1 MRRSFSNI
9 LDSSTKP
16 RGLEK
21 SARPDGTEQKI
32 APVTTSTSLAPY
44 CRNLLTNDVPLLVAR
59 QHGGPTS
66 NLSIVVSL
74 LAGLGG
80 GWAFYVLWRKVL
92 PRPRS
97 RVFWQAVPVHA
108 SGMVHSADPD
118 DVSRHYGALMKH
130 VATFATRNTLAVIA
144 GLLPVVALFL
154 MSNVLYDHDRRT
166 PIVEVRPA
174 TAVLDITASV
184 PVVRNRDGGLLI
196 DRRKI
201 PAQELRLLG
210 ETLDGDALTRK
221 SALCY
226 GWLACLGYEL
236 MLFETHQLQSPPLKR
251 NARTVVVRP
260 RVFAANLFWP
270 FLDDLELAFL
280 AGVIAGSIATGWRS
294 SLARKVS
301 S

>member
-1 MRRSFSNI
+1 MRATALACVRHFAATARECGVRSQTYSI
-9 LDSSTKP
+9 
-16 RGLEK
+16 RQ
-21 SARPDGTEQKI
+21 R
-32 APVTTSTSLAPY
+32 SLGVWRSPPALMELNK
-44 CRNLLTNDVPLLVAR
+44 R
-59 QHGGPTS
+59 
-66 NLSIVVSL
+66 SL
-74 LAGLGG
+74 LSPHPQA
-80 GWAFYVLWRKVL
+80 WRHTVGTW

-210 ETLDGDALTRK
+210 ETLGDGLMLAPAEAGILLPERLSLPWLRGDAFRDT
-221 SALCY
+221 SAGGC
-226 GWLACLGYEL
+226 ATAE
-236 MLFETHQLQSPPLKR
+236 R
-251 NARTVVVRP
+251 NARNRLAVRP
-260 RVFAANLFWP
+260 RSVSAAHPL
-270 FLDDLELAFL
+270 LAL
-280 AGVIAGSIATGWRS
+280 WRRPGTGGPWSALIAGGIAAGWRCVGEEEA
-294 SLARKVS
+294 LAS
-301 S
+301 